1 MFALFE
7 DDFPHSWGPQA
18 SLPSA
23 AQPAV
28 MDIRP
33 LRGRLLEIPYHKC
46 ESSEI
51 KKIVSIVSI
60 VFKNNASEK
69 LKKTLSLKTTQAVG
83 LSLFTWF
90 VFPFHMFCLF
100 LFTRKSSQKCFIV
113 IVPRPRYMCTPTEV
127 HVYPDR
133 STCVPRPRYMRI
145 SVGGR

>member
-7 DDFPHSWGPQA
+7 DDFPSFMRPQA

-60 VFKNNASEK
+60 VFKNHASGWASPFHINRLQK
-69 LKKTLSLKTTQAVG
+69 GLKTIETIETIFICAVE
-83 LSLFTWF
+83 LF
-90 VFPFHMFCLF
+90 H
-100 LFTRKSSQKCFIV
+100 FT
-113 IVPRPRYMCTPTEV
+113 
-127 HVYPDR
+127 
-133 STCVPRPRYMRI
+133 
-145 SVGGR
+145 